1 MFRLSI
7 VTPEQVFYEGEV
19 SSMIIPGSEGY
30 LGVLT
35 DHAPLITAV
44 IPGKL
49 TIKDESMQEIILSV
63 TYGFFEISSNTA
75 SLLVDAVEYAGRIDL
90 ERARRALERAQ
101 QRLTEGPSGTVD
113 SARAR
118 RALERAESR
127 IKIVQEEDTE

>member
-90 ERARRALERAQ
+90 EKARRALERAQ
-101 QRLTEGPSGTVD
+101 QRLTEGPSGMVD

-118 RALERAESR
+118 RALERAKSR
-127 IKIVQEEDTE
+127 IRIVQEEDTE